1 MTEMHLRIE
10 GLTKEFTLHVLGGKR
25 VPAFRDVTFDVPR
38 GGLTAIVGP
47 SGSGKSSLL
56 KCIYRTYLPTAGRMI
71 FAGRAS
77 TQDLTT
83 TDDHDM
89 LALRGREIGYVS
101 QFLKPPPRVSA
112 LDVVARPL
120 VERGIA
126 RDEARTRAGEML
138 GRLNLPRD
146 LFDGYPTLF
155 SGGEQQRVN
164 IARALLARADFL
176 LLDEPTSALDQ
187 ANLQVVT
194 ELLRETRTAGVTM
207 LGIFHDPAVVTALAD
222 TVVTMMHGTVQ
233 QIEAGA
239 GHRAAV
245 A

>member
-1 MTEMHLRIE
+1 MGEPHLRIE
-10 GLTKEFTLHVLGGKR
+10 GLTKEFTLHVLGGKC

-71 FAGRAS
+71 FAGRAG
-77 TQDLTT
+77 TQDLAV
-83 TDDHDM
+83 TDDHVM

-120 VERGIA
+120 IERGGG
-126 RDEARTRAGEML
+126 RDEARARAGEML
-138 GRLNLPRD
+138 ARLNLPRD

-187 ANLQVVT
+187 ANLQIVT
-194 ELLRETRTAGVTM
+194 ELLRETRAAGVTM

-222 TVVTMMHGTVQ
+222 TVVTMTHGTVQ
-233 QIEAGA
+233 RIEAGS
-239 GHRAAV
+239 GYPAAV